1 MPSAL
6 RRLGVFLFC
15 IGVIAVVAGLL
26 PVAGAWVEKSHEQ
39 AWLAAA
45 IMGGLLVVSG
55 LVMDW
60 LGTQAI
66 RDTEPAVP
74 PAKEEAKD
82 FRPPGLKLSSK
93 PAGSKGYR
101 EDLMA

>member
-15 IGVIAVVAGLL
+15 IGVIAVVVGLL
-26 PVAGAWVEKSHEQ
+26 PIAGAWIDKKQEQ

-66 RDTEPAVP
+66 REAEAEPV
-74 PAKEEAKD
+74 AKDEAKN

-93 PAGSKGYR
+93 PAGAKGYR